1 MPSLTFGTSA
11 YSRLRGNLPELPL
24 INMFVEAAPSA
35 EAGVVLQSRPALVE
49 QAEYGIGPVRG
60 LYQADGV
67 LGGDLVTVSA
77 QQVFRDDTLL
87 GVLGGTGPVS
97 FAADED
103 EIVINAG
110 AGLYRSTGLTLVQVD
125 VPDDANF
132 IKLVDTAGYFIGLR
146 EGTQQFYFSAVLDGS
161 SWGAL
166 DFASTEN
173 EPDPGRDAVVLNDT
187 IAFLGSQTVEFWAK
201 TGDPDVPFAPI
212 EGRVFQKGVIAT
224 GCACKFDNSF
234 AWIGNNRIVYT
245 AGNVPDRISDAGIE
259 ERLAHG
265 TGFALFSFYFEGHE
279 FLAARIESV
288 VTAEHQTGTWL
299 YDAQTRQWCEWQ
311 SYGRANWRARCATND
326 GLYFGDDETGTIWE
340 FGSGYVDAGGVLER
354 RFRAG
359 LTLNGWAFSAD
370 KIRLTTNVGETVD
383 LVGDYAN
390 PMVEMRTSRD
400 GGRTW
405 GNWRPTAMGAQGNY
419 RTRAEWR
426 RCGMFDDPGLLV
438 EFRCADPV
446 PFRVSGV
453 SVNEQ
458 GGGRSR

>member
-1 MPSLTFGTSA
+1 
-11 YSRLRGNLPELPL
+11 
-24 INMFVEAAPSA
+24 
-35 EAGVVLQSRPALVE
+35 
-49 QAEYGIGPVRG
+49 
-60 LYQADGV
+60 
-67 LGGDLVTVSA
+67 
-77 QQVFRDDTLL
+77 
-87 GVLGGTGPVS
+87 
-97 FAADED
+97 
-103 EIVINAG
+103 
-110 AGLYRSTGLTLVQVD
+110 
-125 VPDDANF
+125 
-132 IKLVDTAGYFIGLR
+132 
-146 EGTQQFYFSAVLDGS
+146 
-161 SWGAL
+161 
-166 DFASTEN
+166 
-173 EPDPGRDAVVLNDT
+173 
-187 IAFLGSQTVEFWAK
+187 
-201 TGDPDVPFAPI
+201 
-212 EGRVFQKGVIAT
+212 VIAT